1 MSVESDV
8 RAMLDRHEIHEV
20 LLRYCRGVDRGDA
33 EMLRTVYHEGALDRH
48 GPFRLE
54 NANAQFADLTVPRLD
69 ALRNVAQHHITNCMI
84 DLRGDVAAVETYFIA
99 YQPTMLE
106 DGSETPSLIGG
117 RYLDRF
123 ERRDG
128 RWGIAEREVVVDWSR
143 FALAGEGE
151 TWPTSEN
158 YSPGGRREADPSHAL
173 FATLWDA
180 TGSAAA
186 QSSA

>member
-1 MSVESDV
+1 VSIDSDV

-20 LLRYCRGVDRGDA
+20 LLRYCRGVDRVDA
-33 EMLRTVYHEGALDRH
+33 DMLRTVYHDGALDRH

-54 NANAQFADLTVPRLD
+54 DANAQFADLTVSRQD
-69 ALRNVAQHHITNCMI
+69 ALSAVAQHHITNCMI
-84 DLRGDVAAVETYFIA
+84 DLHGDVAAVETYFIA
-99 YQPTMLE
+99 YQPSKLE
-106 DGSETPSLIGG
+106 DGTETPSLIGG

-143 FALAGEGE
+143 FALAGQG
-151 TWPTSEN
+151 TSWPSAES
-158 YSPGGRREADPSHAL
+158 YSPGARREADPSHSL

-180 TGSAAA
+180 TGRTPA
-186 QSSA
+186 